1 MVMPID
7 FGFPQ
12 RRRRIA
18 GKTLAQLI
26 ERYLMAA
33 GACIEHKN
41 LHASVWPD
49 PLLDFRHVI
58 TVSLDIFLVFD
69 QFITHELLEVGAD
82 ALQFWHSIDDVGG
95 EMKPIKRLH
104 EGHVER
110 RRGRALF
117 LIYSNVQIR
126 VAEPAISQSVYQT
139 RVSVSGEHD

>member
-1 MVMPID
+1 MVMTID

-12 RRRRIA
+12 RRRRIV
-18 GKTLAQLI
+18 GKILARLI
-26 ERYLMAA
+26 QRYLMAA
-33 GACIEHKN
+33 GACIEHKD

-95 EMKPIKRLH
+95 EMITIKRVQD
-104 EGHVER
+104 GHVER
-110 RRGRALF
+110 RRSRALF
-117 LIYSNVQIR
+117 LIPANVNVR
-126 VAEPAISQSVYQT
+126 VAVAPISQSVYQ
-139 RVSVSGEHD
+139 RRGSMLGGP